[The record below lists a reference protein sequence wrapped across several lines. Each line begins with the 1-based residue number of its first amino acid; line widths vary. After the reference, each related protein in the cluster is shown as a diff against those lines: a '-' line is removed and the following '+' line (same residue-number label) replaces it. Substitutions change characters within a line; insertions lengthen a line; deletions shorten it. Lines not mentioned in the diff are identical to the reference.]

1 MTDYSSVVKRYYRPY
16 LQSLKD
22 DLNALKDK
30 DYFLYTGT
38 QVYFGKQGSGKTIS
52 AVKHVLDIK
61 KRFPKAIIVSNL
73 KLTNFTPRTFSTSKE
88 LGRILNTSREG
99 VEGLKDP
106 SQGVSPENSPDD
118 KVLQVVPFDP
128 ATEYLLFKSIDALS
142 FVLTQVNNGYHGVI
156 YLIDEI
162 HIYFNSLDSKNIPIY
177 IFTEISQQRK
187 QRKCIIGTS
196 QRFNRIALPFR
207 EQCDYAIMCKTYFN
221 FITTQKVY
229 EGSVEIDEDTGLP
242 TKLSKRGGFFFQNRA
257 IRGSYDTYQ
266 KVISGSEQY
275 IQSVSKIKEKEA
287 LTTRQKFFGR

>member
-1 MTDYSSVVKRYYRPY
+1 MTDYSNVVKRYYRPY

-22 DLNALKDK
+22 DIIALKDK

-61 KRFPKAIIVSNL
+61 KRFPKCIVVSNL
-73 KLTNFTPRTFSTSKE
+73 KLNTLKPRTFSTSKE

-99 VEGLKDP
+99 VEDSKVPTIQDSLDT
-106 SQGVSPENSPDD
+106 SPDD
-118 KVLQVVPFDP
+118 KVKVIAPFNP
-128 ATEYLLFKSIDALS
+128 ETEYLLFKSINALS
-142 FVLTQVNNGYHGVI
+142 YVLTQVNNGYAGVV

-162 HIYFNSLDSKNIPIY
+162 HIYFNSLESKNIPIY

-207 EQCDYAIMCKTYFN
+207 EQCDYAIMCKTYFG
-221 FITTQKVY
+221 FLTTQKVY
-229 EGSVEIDEDTGLP
+229 EGQVEIDEDTGLP
-242 TKLSKRGGFFFQNRA
+242 TKLSKRGGFFFHNRDL
-257 IRGSYDTYQ
+257 RNCYDTYQ

-275 IQSVSKIKEKEA
+275 IQNISKIKEKEE
-287 LTTRQKFFGR
+287 KSKNKIFGR